1 MWLEGESFSFSWHS
15 PSMVFFSFSWS
26 CSRIK
31 KEKNYNS
38 KKEDLEEEDQ
48 RQDERNVI
56 LWEKRRHNYATTKRD
71 YFPFLSRFVQLLFSL
86 GGKIP
91 WKPIIILFFFLEV
104 ASMGP
109 MNFHLVSQALM
120 KSNPKL
126 MMSAWMMKIL
136 FVISFQLQNL
146 LKEKYVLDH
155 GES

>member
-1 MWLEGESFSFSWHS
+1 
-15 PSMVFFSFSWS
+15 
-26 CSRIK
+26 
-31 KEKNYNS
+31 
-38 KKEDLEEEDQ
+38 
-48 RQDERNVI
+48 
-56 LWEKRRHNYATTKRD
+56 
-71 YFPFLSRFVQLLFSL
+71 
-86 GGKIP
+86 
-91 WKPIIILFFFLEV
+91 
-104 ASMGP
+104 